1 MRGLFVLKLKINFS
15 PPKSSWNLKREGKRD
30 TKHTETLLIRL
41 SFRFMGRV
49 NPIFISL
56 KYNIFHTQINSR
68 KIYIRVEIR
77 GLITITL
84 RAANLTKTVPNI
96 ARKMKREFVSCGRE
110 SDTFDERV
118 PRGGGGKRGEQE
130 KDRVKDVA

>member
-1 MRGLFVLKLKINFS
+1 M
-15 PPKSSWNLKREGKRD
+15 KREGKRD

-41 SFRFMGRV
+41 SFRFMSRV

-77 GLITITL
+77 GLITIIL

-118 PRGGGGKRGEQE
+118 PRGGGEKRGEQE